1 MGDDVPLFD
10 DDTGEALNDAARQLV
25 LDALAADL
33 RKPAGGSSD
42 DSAPLGE
49 ALSSIAP
56 VVCAVGTYKYVQ
68 VQLTSPDAPGA
79 QLLVVRSYNTCRYHA
94 ENYQRLM
101 RELRLDARTSKV
113 IGRVV
118 GGGRIRF
125 DGDDVPQPSAAV
137 WGYSK
142 TFGKTPGCNMTTA
155 EIIKRNVQRFGGR
168 VEWSDDGY

>member
-79 QLLVVRSYNTCRYHA
+79 QLLVVRSYNTCLVPR
-94 ENYQRLM
+94 
-101 RELRLDARTSKV
+101 RELPKADAGASFRCPDFESNRKSRGWGTNS
-113 IGRVV
+113 
-118 GGGRIRF
+118 IR
-125 DGDDVPQPSAAV
+125 
-137 WGYSK
+137 
-142 TFGKTPGCNMTTA
+142 
-155 EIIKRNVQRFGGR
+155 RR
-168 VEWSDDGY
+168 